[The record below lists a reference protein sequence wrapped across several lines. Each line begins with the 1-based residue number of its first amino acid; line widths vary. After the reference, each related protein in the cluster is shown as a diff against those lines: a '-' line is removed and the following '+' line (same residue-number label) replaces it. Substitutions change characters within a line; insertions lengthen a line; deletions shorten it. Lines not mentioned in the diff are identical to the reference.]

1 MKILELLI
9 LLLMGALV
17 LGLAYLGS
25 VIETSETPERQA
37 EIMETWG
44 D

>member
-1 MKILELLI
+1 MRILELLVV
-9 LLLMGALV
+9 LLMGALV

-37 EIMETWG
+37 EIMKTWG
-44 D
+44 E